1 MEEVRALKA
10 QNYQAPKTPKAL
22 DCKCEGNITNTTNWL
37 DLVFFF
43 FPMFHHDMKKGI
55 PDHSGYQE
63 YNKEK
68 QTSNFTL
75 KCCWKNAMKI
85 LLVQLQFMELL
96 HKKIAWVQMDEKT
109 SEKLETVEFLSS
121 MLKLTQ
127 MILKNSVALS

>member
-1 MEEVRALKA
+1 
-10 QNYQAPKTPKAL
+10 
-22 DCKCEGNITNTTNWL
+22 
-37 DLVFFF
+37 
-43 FPMFHHDMKKGI
+43 MKKGI

-63 YNKEK
+63 YNKGK
-68 QTSNFTL
+68 WTSNFTL